1 MESGSVEVQKLILM
15 QKDFQINKDLQKEFQ
30 LYLDNK
36 IKKNI
41 NKVLINFEMVPTVLA
56 QGYWPFSITEEDS
69 IIIPPELTNSTHIFE
84 SFYNEKHQ
92 NRSLKWLFAQGN
104 CVVSA
109 NIFDKKYQFVVSNYQ
124 LLIFLVFNRDL
135 KKYTVNEIQILT
147 KIPLEE
153 LEVCLASLN
162 KIGIFIVGHEN
173 EGNTN
178 KVFIYFVN
186 NCFFDHLIKYH
197 SNINLKFDI
206 S

>member
-36 IKKNI
+36 IKKNN
-41 NKVLINFEMVPTVLA
+41 NKLLISFEMMPTVLA

-69 IIIPPELTNSTHIFE
+69 IIIPPELTHSIHVFE

-109 NIFDKKYQFVVSNYQ
+109 NVFDKKYQFVVSNYQ
-124 LLIFLVFNRDL
+124 LLIFLVFNRNL
-135 KKYTVNEIQILT
+135 KKYTVNEIHILT
-147 KIPLEE
+147 KIPFEE

-162 KIGIFIVGHEN
+162 KIGIFIVSQDN
-173 EGNTN
+173 ERSTN
-178 KVFIYFVN
+178 KVFIYVVTLQFLL
-186 NCFFDHLIKYH
+186 F
-197 SNINLKFDI
+197 
-206 S
+206 